1 MQYCILAAKKE
12 DYRSYF
18 YRFLIKKV
26 RRSVFLRIL
35 VVMERGVF
43 CAVGRETA
51 LTTRSLLGFCAF
63 RVILENLL

>member
-1 MQYCILAAKKE
+1 M
-12 DYRSYF
+12 
-18 YRFLIKKV
+18 
-26 RRSVFLRIL
+26 FLRIL